1 MPIYFSDV
9 APVCPISTDQSTGPR
24 QAHLFNRPVFVRPTI
39 PRVPSNANLNDVIQ
53 IANITR
59 NIVQSVS
66 HTTVRNNV
74 FDPNTGK
81 GSLSAAKDKFKNT
94 TARWVEQKDKR
105 IRRRYKYFAK
115 DDSGSE
121 DKDTYITMERIERMV
136 WYDRGWKAFMT
147 WEYGDKGEGEPVGGG
162 GGES

>member
-9 APVCPISTDQSTGPR
+9 APSCPISTDQSTGPR

-39 PRVPSNANLNDVIQ
+39 PRVPASAPLNDVIQ

-59 NIVQSVS
+59 DIVQSVT

-74 FDPNTGK
+74 FDPNTGH
-81 GSLSAAKDKFKNT
+81 GSVSVAKDKFKNT

-105 IRRRYKYFAK
+105 IRRKYKYYEQ
-115 DDSGSE
+115 DDSGNE
-121 DKDTYITMERIERMV
+121 NKETYVTMERIERMV
-136 WYDRGWKAFMT
+136 WYDRGWKAYMT
-147 WEYGDKGEGEPVGGG
+147 WEYGDKGEGDPVGGG
-162 GGES
+162 